1 MGQELARLVV
11 DPIARVLT
19 SFNGSFFGTGC
30 ESDCSGP
37 GCGCH
42 LMARAKGDAEND
54 DSEERDE
61 GRNDVDSIHA
71 IEQ

>member
-19 SFNGSFFGTGC
+19 NFNETFFGTGC

-42 LMARAKGDAEND
+42 LMARAKVENGET
-54 DSEERDE
+54 EERD
-61 GRNDVDSIHA
+61 DDSIHA
-71 IEQ
+71 GEQ